1 MGLTLSE
8 RKAVTETT
16 AIRYAV
22 ADKRAKSR
30 ILDELRANTGWHRN
44 HARKSL
50 TAALQPR
57 VVRPPA
63 PRPVTYGPNV
73 IAALTF
79 CWEVL
84 GMPAGKRLAPMLGEL
99 VVVLRRFGEL
109 DLEDATAAQLVS
121 MSAATIDRR
130 LAGARAEHRVKGRC
144 TTKPGSLL
152 KSQIPIHTWADWDDS
167 RPGFVEIDL
176 VCHDGGTVGGEYA
189 YTLTV
194 TDVATGWTENRS
206 VRSKDAKVVLTALED
221 VATKMPFPILGVDS
235 DNGSEFINVYLYLW
249 CRRRKITFTR
259 ARPGN
264 KNDGCHVEQKNWSV
278 VRTVVGYHRY
288 DTATELLLL
297 NEIWR
302 LHSMLGNHFHAQQK
316 LISKVRIGAK
326 VAKKH
331 DQATT
336 AYRRVLASDTITD
349 DRKTALTRIH
359 VLINPAATQHRIQ
372 QLSDQLLALT
382 EHKTRSKRAR
392 TSKRA
397 SLDEATKPPTRAS

>member
-22 ADKRAKSR
+22 ADKRAKGR
-30 ILDELRANTGWHRN
+30 ILDELCATTGWHRN

-50 TAALQPR
+50 KAALQPR
-57 VVRPPA
+57 VVKPRP

-84 GMPAGKRLAPMLGEL
+84 GMPAGKRLAPMLEEL
-99 VVVLRRFGEL
+99 VIVLRRFGEL

-152 KSQIPIHTWADWDDS
+152 KSQIPIHTWVDWDDS
-167 RPGFVEIDL
+167 RPGFVEIDV

-206 VRSKDAKVVLTALED
+206 VLNKDAKIVLAALRD
-221 VATKMPFPILGVDS
+221 IATKMPFPILGVDS
-235 DNGSEFINVYLYLW
+235 DNGSEFIE
-249 CRRRKITFTR
+249 
-259 ARPGN
+259 RPPLPLVPTT
-264 KNDGCHVEQKNWSV
+264 KD
-278 VRTVVGYHRY
+278 
-288 DTATELLLL
+288 
-297 NEIWR
+297 
-302 LHSMLGNHFHAQQK
+302 HFHPRAARQQE
-316 LISKVRIGAK
+316 
-326 VAKKH
+326 
-331 DQATT
+331 
-336 AYRRVLASDTITD
+336 RRLSRGTEELVSRTNGSGIPPLRHSHWA
-349 DRKTALTRIH
+349 
-359 VLINPAATQHRIQ
+359 AATQ
-372 QLSDQLLALT
+372 
-382 EHKTRSKRAR
+382 
-392 TSKRA
+392 
-397 SLDEATKPPTRAS
+397 